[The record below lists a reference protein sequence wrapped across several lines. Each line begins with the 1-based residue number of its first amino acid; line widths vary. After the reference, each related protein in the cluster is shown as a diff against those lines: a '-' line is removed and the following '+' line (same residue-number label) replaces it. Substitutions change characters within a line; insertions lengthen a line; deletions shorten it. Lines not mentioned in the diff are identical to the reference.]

1 MKRCELD
8 TARLRLRPFQPDDL
22 DALARLYADAEVMK
36 YIGNG
41 QPRTRAE
48 TEALLT
54 LMIRQWEQHGFGRW
68 AMILKA
74 TGELIGR
81 CGLSFLHQAEEV
93 ELGYLLATAYW
104 GQGLATEA
112 SRACVQFGFE
122 QLKLERIVAVA
133 RPENLAS
140 ARVMEKIGMVYQG
153 NAFYYNAEVVYHAIS
168 RAAYEGAKTPR
179 ALPG

>member
-1 MKRCELD
+1 MKAPELF
-8 TARLRLRPFQPDDL
+8 TARLWLRPFQPDDL
-22 DALARLYADAEVMK
+22 NALTQLYGDAEVMK

-48 TEALLT
+48 TEALLAQ
-54 LMIRQWEQHGFGRW
+54 MIRQWEQHGFGRW
-68 AMILKA
+68 AMILQA

-93 ELGYLLATAYW
+93 ELGYLLARAYW

-122 QLKLERIVAVA
+122 ALKLDRIVAVA
-133 RPENLAS
+133 RPENRAS
-140 ARVMEKIGMVYQG
+140 ARVMEKIGMVFQG
-153 NAFYYNAEVVYHAIS
+153 YAFYHNAEVVYYAIS
-168 RAAYEGAKTPR
+168 RVAYEAARRTHPT
-179 ALPG
+179 